1 MTLSGYHTRLDRK
14 RSSRWRMA
22 MFRLVIYAAVA
33 GAISY
38 WAYNMGGERY
48 ANRNRA
54 LEQQMT
60 VLEDENRRLR
70 DETDA
75 AVAARAAAVDRAS
88 SFQRRYEQEVP
99 QGEVREIMDLVRD
112 RLEEGVEAERIAF
125 VVSAAQNET
134 RCAPEITS
142 RRFIVQTE
150 LTQGANASVSFADR
164 AITVTGKGE
173 AALDSN
179 GNLAGW
185 FDRAKPVSINFALPG
200 GDTTIVEGVLPL
212 HHAVVL
218 GDKAHRFTITAG
230 DDRGFVMVSEQVC
243 DYP

>member
-1 MTLSGYHTRLDRK
+1 
-14 RSSRWRMA
+14 MA
-22 MFRLVIYAAVA
+22 MFRLLAYAAVV

-38 WAYNMGGERY
+38 WAYNMGGERF

-88 SFQRRYEQEVP
+88 VFQRRYEQEVP
-99 QGEVREIMDLVRD
+99 QGQVHEIMGQVKQ
-112 RLEEGVEAERIAF
+112 RLEEGVDPERITF
-125 VVSAAQNET
+125 VVSAVQNET
-134 RCAPEITS
+134 RCAPEVTS
-142 RRFIVQTE
+142 RRFIVQTQVAE
-150 LTQGANASVSFADR
+150 GANGSVSFANR

-173 AALDSN
+173 SAVDSS
-179 GNLAGW
+179 GNVAGW
-185 FDRAKPVSINFALPG
+185 FDRAKPVSLNFAVPG
-200 GDTTIVEGVLPL
+200 GDSTAVKGLLPL

-218 GDKAHRFTITAG
+218 GDKAHRFTVTEA
-230 DDRGFVMVSEQVC
+230 DARGFVMVSEQVC